1 MYGGSV
7 KIIKLNTQ
15 ISEKTGYTAKDTSKA
30 YLGTRVT
37 TYRAVILAI

>member
-15 ISEKTGYTAKDTSKA
+15 RLEKTGYTAKDTSKHIK
-30 YLGTRVT
+30 GHES
-37 TYRAVILAI
+37 